1 MYNINHSFGELQP
14 EAFAYAG
21 EWSGETGFLAEG
33 ESPFSEAEE
42 MELAYELLAVNN
54 EAEMEQFLGNL
65 FKKAWSGIKSFGSK
79 IIKPLGGVLKTVAKT
94 ALPFLATAAGTFFG
108 GPAGGAIAGK
118 LGSMVSQALEA
129 ETASTPLEDR
139 DFEKCRQFVRM
150 AGNAAK
156 AAALAS
162 PGTDPVTVA
171 KKALADSAQEKIAK
185 VTPAF
190 RAGGFAGQ
198 PAASAGFGLGGETR
212 QTSPNPRPQA
222 TGKSAPPAATAK
234 STGKP
239 TERTIVPTRLEPITA
254 AGKVAVNSAQ
264 PKPTAGTST
273 LPGKSCGCKNPSNCT
288 CGKCNKAG
296 QAGRWVRRGSSI
308 LIINC

>member
-1 MYNINHSFGELQP
+1 VYNINHSFGELQP

-156 AAALAS
+156 AAALS
-162 PGTDPVTVA
+162 PPGADPIAVA
-171 KKALADSAQEKIAK
+171 KQALTYSAQEKIAK
-185 VTPAF
+185 VAPAF
-190 RAGGFAGQ
+190 RAEGFASQ
-198 PAASAGFGLGGETR
+198 PATTTGFSPNGAATR
-212 QTSPNPRPQA
+212 QTTQSPRHQA
-222 TGKSAPPAATAK
+222 MSSNTPSRATAK
-234 STGKP
+234 FADKPTGFATAQVVPKWGAGKP
-239 TERTIVPTRLEPITA
+239 EVSSVQAKPMTGTA
-254 AGKVAVNSAQ
+254 PS
-264 PKPTAGTST
+264 
-273 LPGKSCGCKNPSNCT
+273 PGKTCGCKNPTNCT

-296 QAGRWVRRGSSI
+296 RVGRWIRQGSSI
-308 LIINC
+308 VIINC